1 MGGRRATLQDVAT
14 RAGVSMKTVSNV
26 VRGYAHVSATM
37 RERVQAAIDELGYRP
52 NLSGRSLATGRS
64 SMLALAIPD
73 LRRPY
78 FAELAHAFARIS
90 RERGYRLLLEE
101 TGGTAEG
108 ERSVFR
114 DREAGLVDGVII
126 YPSALSAGELAEHR
140 PESPLVVL
148 GEDPGPRGTDHVAI
162 DNVAAADD
170 AVTHLIR
177 LGRRRIGFLGHE
189 TGAMTRTSA
198 LRLDGYRRALA
209 RAGIPVDDGLLV
221 SSARGDAIGGEIA
234 LHAALDAGVRPDG
247 LLCRDDLAA
256 IGALRALRHRGR
268 RVPEDVAVVGWDAIE
283 LSAST
288 IPSLTSVAADTPA
301 LVAAAI
307 DLLVERMTD
316 VIDEGRT
323 VVVEHRLIIRESAP
337 APAGERATTRAVPD

>member
-1 MGGRRATLQDVAT
+1 MGGRRATLQDVAA

-26 VRGYAHVSATM
+26 VRGYAHVSAPM

-101 TGGTAEG
+101 TGGTVEG
-108 ERSVFR
+108 ERSVLR
-114 DREAGLVDGVII
+114 DREAGLVDGVIL
-126 YPSALSAGELAEHR
+126 YPSALAATDLADRR

-148 GEDPGPRGTDHVAI
+148 GEDPVPPGTDHVAI

-170 AVTHLIR
+170 AVAHLIR

-189 TGAMTRTSA
+189 ADGLTRTSA
-198 LRLDGYRRALA
+198 LRLDGYRRALR
-209 RAGIPVDDGLLV
+209 RAGIPVDDALLV
-221 SSARGDAIGGEIA
+221 ASARGDAVGGEIA
-234 LHAALDAGVRPDG
+234 LGAALDAGVRPDG
-247 LLCRDDLAA
+247 LLCRDDLVA
-256 IGALRALRHRGR
+256 IGALRALRRHGR
-268 RVPEDVAVVGWDAIE
+268 TVPEDVAVVGWDAIE

-301 LVAAAI
+301 LVAAAL
-307 DLLVERMTD
+307 DLLVERMAAPAD
-316 VIDEGRT
+316 RGRT
-323 VVVEHRLIIRESAP
+323 VIVDHRLIVRESAP
-337 APAGERATTRAVPD
+337 APAAVPG